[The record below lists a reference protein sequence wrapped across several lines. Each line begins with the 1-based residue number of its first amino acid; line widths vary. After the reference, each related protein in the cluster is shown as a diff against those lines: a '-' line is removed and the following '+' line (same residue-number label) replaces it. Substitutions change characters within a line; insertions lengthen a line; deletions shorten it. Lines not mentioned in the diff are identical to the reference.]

1 MSNFSVKSL
10 YLTVAEEQL
19 YRSPQ
24 LRGRETS
31 TLISAFIQF
40 VLKPEKQKQKRNSK
54 QWGCQELLLLLDKG
68 IQVPKMKPFPLSD
81 HSLFFTLISRD

>member
-1 MSNFSVKSL
+1 M

-24 LRGRETS
+24 LCGRETS
-31 TLISAFIQF
+31 TLSAFTQF

-54 QWGCQELLLLLDKG
+54 QWGCQELLLLPDKG
-68 IQVPKMKPFPLSD
+68 IQVLKMKPFPLSD